1 MFRSV
6 PGLPEE
12 FRGSLSP
19 VSREVTFLRASVDE
33 IAGAFTRVVE
43 SDNPT
48 EDGNGWGFPL
58 WVHREQVRARREDIP
73 GLLLPQ
79 NRVTR
84 VLVVPMVLPEWNAV
98 FHSSS
103 DRHNSRWTLRLS
115 FAFFTYGLSGEVM
128 QSLWR
133 RAQEEGRDP
142 EVAHVRVV
150 AWPRY
155 ESEEPDRRRYTT
167 SGACGLEVSALH
179 RTHEDERE
187 LASVSDF
194 TSYIFGHDRGEVT
207 RARSELVGALL
218 GDPELPELQSGH
230 ETKDDPVADRRRR
243 EELWRRFSF
252 RDVNRILAPLG
263 IRPFDD
269 GFYGTDGT
277 LLTVWTEG
285 QEPFDVGE
293 RVPFEHYQAFRGLGP
308 EIIRAPGAADMT

>member
-263 IRPFDD
+263 IVRSTT
-269 GFYGTDGT
+269 GST
-277 LLTVWTEG
+277 
-285 QEPFDVGE
+285 
-293 RVPFEHYQAFRGLGP
+293 GP
-308 EIIRAPGAADMT
+308 TARC

>member
-1 MFRSV
+1 MVRMFRSV

-79 NRVTR
+79 NWVTR
-84 VLVVPMVLPEWNAV
+84 VLVVPTVLPEWNAV

-103 DRHNSRWTLRLS
+103 GAKQRLFS
-115 FAFFTYGLSGEVM
+115 AYYTYRLAGEVAL
-128 QSLWR
+128 SLWQ
-133 RAQEEGRDP
+133 RAQAEGRDP
-142 EVAHVRVV
+142 EVAHVRVL

-155 ESEEPDRRRYTT
+155 ESEEPDRRRYRTW
-167 SGACGLEVSALH
+167 GACGLEVTALD
-179 RTHEDERE
+179 RRRE
-187 LASVSDF
+187 GGSEGPGISDF
-194 TSYIFGHDRGEVT
+194 AHYTFGHDRGDL
-207 RARSELVGALL
+207 ARELHEPVGALL
-218 GDPELPELQSGH
+218 GDPELPELQSGR
-230 ETKDDPVADRRRR
+230 EPKDDPVAERRRR

-263 IRPFDD
+263 ICPFDD

-293 RVPFEHYQAFRGLGP
+293 RIPFEHYQAFRGLGP

>member
-1 MFRSV
+1 MVRMFRSV

-79 NRVTR
+79 NWVTR
-84 VLVVPMVLPEWNAV
+84 VLVVPTVSPEWNAV
-98 FHSSS
+98 FHPSSGAKQRLFS
-103 DRHNSRWTLRLS
+103 AYHASRL
-115 FAFFTYGLSGEVM
+115 AGEVAL
-128 QSLWR
+128 SLWQ
-133 RAQEEGRDP
+133 RAQAEGRAP
-142 EVAHVRVV
+142 ELAHVRVM

-155 ESEEPDRRRYTT
+155 ESEEPDRRRYATW
-167 SGACGLEVSALH
+167 GACGLEVTALH
-179 RTHEDERE
+179 RTRERE
-187 LASVSDF
+187 SEGPGICDF
-194 TSYIFGHDRGEVT
+194 AHFIFGHDRGDLA

>member
-43 SDNPT
+43 SGNPT
-48 EDGNGWGFPL
+48 EDGNGWGFPV

-79 NRVTR
+79 NQVTR
-84 VLVVPMVLPEWNAV
+84 VLVVPTVSPEWNAV

-103 DRHNSRWTLRLS
+103 GAKQRLFS
-115 FAFFTYGLSGEVM
+115 AYYTYRLAGEVAL
-128 QSLWR
+128 SLLQ
-133 RAQEEGRDP
+133 RAQAEGRDP

-150 AWPRY
+150 AWSRY

-167 SGACGLEVSALH
+167 SGACGLEVTALH
-179 RTHEDERE
+179 RRREDERE

-194 TSYIFGHDRGEVT
+194 TSYIFGHDEGEVT
-207 RARSELVGALL
+207 RARNELVGAFL
-218 GDPELPELQSGH
+218 GDPEVPELQRRS
-230 ETKDDPVADRRRR
+230 ETMGDPVAERRRR

-263 IRPFDD
+263 ICPFDD
-269 GFYGTDGT
+269 GFYGTEGT

-293 RVPFEHYQAFRGLGP
+293 RIPFEHYQAFRGLGP

>member
-1 MFRSV
+1 M
-6 PGLPEE
+6 
-12 FRGSLSP
+12 
-19 VSREVTFLRASVDE
+19 SREVTFLRASVDE